1 MLNKKVFPL
10 TEGGKRELEKE
21 MNNLIS
27 QRGEVSERIAEAR
40 SFGDLS
46 ENAEYSAA
54 RDLQSRSEE
63 RIKDIDHILQ
73 NAVIIESDND
83 GRISLGE
90 KVKLES
96 AGKTFE
102 YTIVGEVEANPLE
115 GKISDKSAIGS
126 ALIGKKLG
134 EEVVANTPKG
144 EKTYKI
150 LSIGE

>member
-73 NAVIIESDND
+73 NAVIIESE
-83 GRISLGE
+83 RLRQIRL
-90 KVKLES
+90 KVKS
-96 AGKTFE
+96 ATK
-102 YTIVGEVEANPLE
+102 AR
-115 GKISDKSAIGS
+115 SDR
-126 ALIGKKLG
+126 
-134 EEVVANTPKG
+134 P
-144 EKTYKI
+144 
-150 LSIGE
+150 

>member
-115 GKISDKSAIGS
+115 GKISNESPLGV
-126 ALIGKKLG
+126 ALLGKRVG
-134 EEVVANTPKG
+134 EEAKIQTPKG
-144 EKTYKI
+144 ELTYEV
-150 LSIGE
+150 LSLN